1 MDTSTYAGR
10 VATAHQLRNELHRA
24 PGDIPPNSE
33 GPRGNCGRTEEGGSC
48 GMIDPQECQIH
59 ADVPDGDPET
69 MAFAG
74 TLQERRRQLR
84 AARRQGLRR
93 QAR

>member
-1 MDTSTYAGR
+1 MDLATRAGR
-10 VATAHQLRNELHRA
+10 EQYALHLREAMRRRA

-33 GPRGNCGRTEEGGSC
+33 GPRGNCGRTEEGASC

-59 ADVPDGDPET
+59 ADVPDDDPET

-74 TLQERRRQLR
+74 TLQQRREQLK
-84 AARRQGLRR
+84 AARRYGLR
-93 QAR
+93 